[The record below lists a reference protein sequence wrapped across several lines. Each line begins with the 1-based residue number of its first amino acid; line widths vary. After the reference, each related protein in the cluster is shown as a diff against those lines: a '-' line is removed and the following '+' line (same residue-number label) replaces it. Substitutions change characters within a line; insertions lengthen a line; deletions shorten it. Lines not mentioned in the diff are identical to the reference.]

1 MADQSNSEPVVPLG
15 PATEGVEREDQLDL
29 PGQFFL
35 SLLQKAAGLA
45 EENSRYAV
53 DIAQRLSHQLC
64 AAENR
69 VTELEDRIAEL
80 EAEVQLYPKNMN
92 APSSGLAKFPM
103 KSKSGLLGAIVE
115 ANETRLRG
123 MPRPTIKLKLIRI
136 RTGTAGLSYRHRGA
150 NCVHPMPALG
160 LLGGFK
166 GPFLSPHMH
175 SPPLAHRSV
184 IVELRGALERMQGRF
199 KAVLVSAR
207 AP

>member
-80 EAEVQLYPKNMN
+80 EAEVQLYREKYER
-92 APSSGLAKFPM
+92 AEQW
-103 KSKSGLLGAIVE
+103 LGKIS
-115 ANETRLRG
+115 NEIQERVIG
-123 MPRPTIKLKLIRI
+123 
-136 RTGTAGLSYRHRGA
+136 S
-150 NCVHPMPALG
+150 
-160 LLGGFK
+160 
-166 GPFLSPHMH
+166 H
-175 SPPLAHRSV
+175 S
-184 IVELRGALERMQGRF
+184 
-199 KAVLVSAR
+199 
-207 AP
+207 